1 MSVVAHEQLPVAV
14 VDEAVAFAADQRE
27 VVQVGSAAVFPE
39 LHVVGVAPLC
49 GAAAHDAASVADGQ
63 GDALVV
69 GGESGGAPER
79 ERDAVVVD
87 DYRGE
92 VCVAGEKFGEGATD
106 RAGPVE
112 VKRPV
117 RIARLGNGLLPRITT
132 TGSDTTVGAATDTT
146 LGRVT
151 GA

>member
-39 LHVVGVAPLC
+39 PHVVGVAPLC

-87 DYRGE
+87 DHRGE
-92 VCVAGEKFGEGATD
+92 VGVAGE
-106 RAGPVE
+106 
-112 VKRPV
+112 
-117 RIARLGNGLLPRITT
+117 
-132 TGSDTTVGAATDTT
+132 
-146 LGRVT
+146 
-151 GA
+151 